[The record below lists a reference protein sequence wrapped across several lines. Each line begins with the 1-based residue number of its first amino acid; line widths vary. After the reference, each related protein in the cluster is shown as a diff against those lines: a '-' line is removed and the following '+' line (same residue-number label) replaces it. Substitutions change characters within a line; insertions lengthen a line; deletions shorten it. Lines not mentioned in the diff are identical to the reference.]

1 MNILVETKVLPK
13 ATFEKE
19 NPILY
24 TGLIAINEEG
34 VQLDTTS
41 GEIISGAKIGDGATS
56 WKELDYIPTTAEII
70 EKWLAM
76 IRGTTNSR
84 LVTLPDMNFA
94 YSTIS
99 TDNNAMV
106 EEAVEKLVSS
116 NKNYLDII
124 ELPNQES
131 PETGILNLTAMGIL
145 GIDFRTPENL
155 RQYKISKLSYTKNG
169 EEQSN
174 REYIIYDDESHK
186 LINQLSNILNS
197 TKENVDELYA
207 SIFDEENGLEKQI
220 NDRLVPFT
228 ITNSEGYGLVPKPTE
243 SQAFGEYYL
252 KADGSWSQIA
262 LQGDKIP
269 LSTSNPQTITE
280 VITDLQQRRGFQV
293 QQGGF
298 SNKAYVVGISN
309 AEDSTFKFH
318 TSVYIDGAQGVLM
331 GAAWNDYAECRITDK
346 IEPGRVVVENGDDT
360 LSISTERLQLGGN
373 IVSDT
378 YGMLIGE
385 TDKARTPIAV
395 CGRVLA
401 YPYENREEYY
411 PGAPVCTGPNGTV
424 SIMSKDEVLHYPECI
439 IGYVS
444 AIPTYEVWNN
454 KNVNG
459 RVWIKVS

>member
-155 RQYKISKLSYTKNG
+155 RQYKISKLSY
-169 EEQSN
+169 Q
-174 REYIIYDDESHK
+174 
-186 LINQLSNILNS
+186 
-197 TKENVDELYA
+197 
-207 SIFDEENGLEKQI
+207 
-220 NDRLVPFT
+220 
-228 ITNSEGYGLVPKPTE
+228 
-243 SQAFGEYYL
+243 
-252 KADGSWSQIA
+252 
-262 LQGDKIP
+262 
-269 LSTSNPQTITE
+269 
-280 VITDLQQRRGFQV
+280 
-293 QQGGF
+293 
-298 SNKAYVVGISN
+298 
-309 AEDSTFKFH
+309 
-318 TSVYIDGAQGVLM
+318 
-331 GAAWNDYAECRITDK
+331 
-346 IEPGRVVVENGDDT
+346 
-360 LSISTERLQLGGN
+360 
-373 IVSDT
+373 
-378 YGMLIGE
+378 
-385 TDKARTPIAV
+385 
-395 CGRVLA
+395 
-401 YPYENREEYY
+401 
-411 PGAPVCTGPNGTV
+411 
-424 SIMSKDEVLHYPECI
+424 
-439 IGYVS
+439 
-444 AIPTYEVWNN
+444 
-454 KNVNG
+454 
-459 RVWIKVS
+459 

>member
-19 NPILY
+19 NPILH

-34 VQLDTTS
+34 VQLDTTT
-41 GEIISGAKIGDGATS
+41 GEIISGAKIGDGTTP
-56 WKELDYIPTTAEII
+56 WEELDYIPATVEII

-76 IRGTTNSR
+76 IKGTTHSR

-94 YSTIS
+94 YSTIIA
-99 TDNNAMV
+99 DNNAMI
-106 EEAVEKLVSS
+106 EETVRKII
-116 NKNYLDII
+116 NNGNYFKVV

-131 PETGILNLTAMGIL
+131 PETGILNLTAMGALDIE
-145 GIDFRTPENL
+145 FRTSENL
-155 RQYKISKLSYTKNG
+155 RQYKISKLSYTKND
-169 EEQSN
+169 EEQLN
-174 REYIIYDDESHK
+174 REYIIYDDESHR
-186 LINQLSNILNS
+186 LISQLSSILDD
-197 TKENVDELYA
+197 TKEDVDELYT
-207 SIFDEENGLEKQI
+207 SIFDAENGLVKQI
-220 NDRLVPFT
+220 NDHLIPFT
-228 ITNSEGYGLVPKPTE
+228 IANSGLVPKPTE

-280 VITDLQQRRGFQV
+280 VISDLQQRRGFQV
-293 QQGGF
+293 QQEGF
-298 SNKAYVVGISN
+298 VERAYVVGISD

-318 TSVYIDGAQGVLM
+318 RAVYIDGEQGVLM
-331 GAAWNDYAECRITDK
+331 GAAWNDYAECRITEA

-444 AIPTYEVWNN
+444 AIPTYEIWNN